1 MSISMRRELRGDDP
15 LPEGSA
21 IAHGSNPAAALRV
34 LMATRYG
41 RLGAS
46 SRLRLLQYAPALAQL
61 GIECTARSF
70 LSDAYVAA
78 LYGKGARL
86 PPALAAYGRAFGL
99 ARAIRAH
106 ELIWIEKELLPFLPA
121 VLERALL
128 GGKKFILDFDDA
140 WFLRYQTGKS
150 LPARWLLGG
159 KFTDLVRRAAL
170 TVVANATLQDWAR
183 QQGAR
188 AVLLLP
194 TVVDLAQYP
203 VLPEPAGPF
212 TVGWIGTPVTA
223 PYLQA
228 IEAPLRELAREQPLE
243 LLVIGAPDL
252 HISGVTCRHMPWSEQ
267 AEAALLGQC
276 HVGVMPL
283 SDDEWSRGKSGY
295 KLVQYMAAGRAT
307 VASPVGAN
315 RTIVVDGVTGMLA
328 SDAAQWLGALRQLR
342 DDPGL
347 RSRMALAARARVASD
362 YALSGTA
369 PRLAAAMR
377 LVAGQAAE
385 P

>member
-1 MSISMRRELRGDDP
+1 MSMSVRRELMRGDHVPQD
-15 LPEGSA
+15 GVV
-21 IAHGSNPAAALRV
+21 AHGQATEASLRV

-46 SRLRLLQYAPALAQL
+46 SRLRLLQYAPALDRL
-61 GIECTARSF
+61 GIECTARPF
-70 LSDAYVAA
+70 LSDAYVSA
-78 LYGKGARL
+78 LYGNGARL
-86 PPALAAYGRAFGL
+86 PSALAAYGRAVGL

-106 ELIWIEKELLPFLPA
+106 DLIWVEKELLPFLPA
-121 VLERALL
+121 ALERALL
-128 GGKKFILDFDDA
+128 GEKKFILDFDDA
-140 WFLRYQTGKS
+140 WFLRYQTAKS

-159 KFTDLVRRAAL
+159 KFTALVRRAAL
-170 TVVANATLQDWAR
+170 TVVANETLHDWAVR
-183 QQGAR
+183 QGAR
-188 AVLLLP
+188 EVLLLP
-194 TVVDLAQYP
+194 TVVDLDQYP

-228 IEAPLRELAREQPLE
+228 IEAPLRRLAAEQPLE
-243 LLVIGAPDL
+243 LLIIGAPDL
-252 HISGVTCRHMPWSEQ
+252 RIPGVTCRHLPWSEN
-267 AEAALLGQC
+267 AEGALLGQC

-283 SDDEWSRGKSGY
+283 SDDAWSRGKSGY

-315 RTIVVDGVTGMLA
+315 RTIVVEGITGLLA
-328 SDAAQWLGALRQLR
+328 SDAEQWFVALRRLR

-347 RSRMALAARARVASD
+347 RNRMALAARARVAVD

-377 LVAGQAAE
+377 MVAGR
-385 P
+385 

>member
-1 MSISMRRELRGDDP
+1 MSMRRELMRGDHVPQD
-15 LPEGSA
+15 GA
-21 IAHGSNPAAALRV
+21 VAHGQATEASLRV

-46 SRLRLLQYAPALAQL
+46 SRLRLLQYAPALDRL
-61 GIECTARSF
+61 GIECTARPF
-70 LSDAYVAA
+70 LSDAYVSA
-78 LYGKGARL
+78 LYGNGARL
-86 PPALAAYGRAFGL
+86 PSALAAYGRAVGL

-106 ELIWIEKELLPFLPA
+106 DLIWVEKELLPFLPA
-121 VLERALL
+121 ALERALL
-128 GGKKFILDFDDA
+128 GEKKFILDFDDA
-140 WFLRYQTGKS
+140 WFLRYQTAKN

-159 KFTDLVRRAAL
+159 KFTALVRRAAL
-170 TVVANATLQDWAR
+170 TVVANETLHDWAVR
-183 QQGAR
+183 QGAR
-188 AVLLLP
+188 EVLLLP
-194 TVVDLAQYP
+194 TVVDLDQYP

-228 IEAPLRELAREQPLE
+228 IEAPLRRLAAEQPLE
-243 LLVIGAPDL
+243 LLIIGAPDL
-252 HISGVTCRHMPWSEQ
+252 RIPGVTCRHLPWSEN
-267 AEAALLGQC
+267 AEGALLGQC

-283 SDDEWSRGKSGY
+283 SDDAWSRGKSGY

-315 RTIVVDGVTGMLA
+315 RTIVVEGITGLLA
-328 SDAAQWLGALRQLR
+328 SDAEQWFVALRRLR

-347 RSRMALAARARVASD
+347 RNRMALAARARVAVD

-377 LVAGQAAE
+377 MVAGR
-385 P
+385 

>member
-1 MSISMRRELRGDDP
+1 MIVRRELIREDH
-15 LPEGSA
+15 LPEDGVVTLGQATEAS
-21 IAHGSNPAAALRV
+21 LRV

-46 SRLRLLQYAPALAQL
+46 SRLRLLQYAPALDRL
-61 GIECTARSF
+61 GIECTARPF
-70 LSDAYVAA
+70 LSDAYVSA

-86 PPALAAYGRAFGL
+86 PSALAAYGRAFGL

-106 ELIWIEKELLPFLPA
+106 DLIWVEKELLPFLPA
-121 VLERALL
+121 ALERALL
-128 GGKKFILDFDDA
+128 GEKKFILDFDDA

-159 KFTDLVRRAAL
+159 KFTTLVRRAAL
-170 TVVANATLQDWAR
+170 TVVANETLHDWAVR
-183 QQGAR
+183 QGAR
-188 AVLLLP
+188 EVLLLP
-194 TVVDLAQYP
+194 TVVDLAHYP

-228 IEAPLRELAREQPLE
+228 IEAPLRRLAGEQPLE
-243 LLVIGAPDL
+243 LLIIGAPDL
-252 HISGVTCRHMPWSEQ
+252 RIPSVTCRHLPWSEN
-267 AEAALLGQC
+267 AEGALLGQC

-283 SDDEWSRGKSGY
+283 SDDAWSRGKSGY

-315 RTIVVDGVTGMLA
+315 RTIVVDGITGMLA
-328 SDAAQWLGALRQLR
+328 SDAEQWFVALRRLR

-347 RSRMALAARARVASD
+347 RSRMALAARARVAAD

-377 LVAGQAAE
+377 MVAGR
-385 P
+385 

>member
-1 MSISMRRELRGDDP
+1 MSISVRRKLMGEDP
-15 LPEGSA
+15 LPDGSA
-21 IAHGSNPAAALRV
+21 ATHGPDAAASLRV

-46 SRLRLLQYAPALAQL
+46 SRLRLLQYAPALERF
-61 GIECTARSF
+61 GIECTTRPF
-70 LSDAYVAA
+70 LSDAYVEA
-78 LYGKGARL
+78 LYGKGSRL
-86 PPALAAYGRAFGL
+86 TPALAAYGRALGL

-121 VLERALL
+121 SLERALL
-128 GGKKFILDFDDA
+128 GEKKFILDFDDA

-150 LPARWLLGG
+150 LPARWLLGE

-170 TVVANATLQDWAR
+170 TVVANETLQAWAVG
-183 QQGAR
+183 QGAR
-188 AVLLLP
+188 EVLLLP
-194 TVVDLAQYP
+194 TVVDLAHYP

-228 IEAPLRELAREQPLE
+228 IEAPLRRLAGEQPLE
-243 LLVIGAPDL
+243 LLIIGAPDL
-252 HISGVTCRHMPWSEQ
+252 RVPGVICRHLPWSEN
-267 AEAALLGQC
+267 AEGALLGQC

-283 SDDEWSRGKSGY
+283 SDDAWSRGKSGY

-315 RTIVVDGVTGMLA
+315 RTIVVDGITGMLA
-328 SDAAQWLGALRQLR
+328 SDAEQWFVALRRLR
-342 DDPGL
+342 DDQGL
-347 RSRMALAARARVASD
+347 RSRMALAARARVAGD

-377 LVAGQAAE
+377 MVAGQTVGQ
-385 P
+385 